1 MDIFVLTGTL
11 LTGAVDGAFRPLG
24 PALAAFLAPLGVELP
39 GRTAAPI
46 ENTRGEIVGEIVA
59 LGS

>member
-1 MDIFVLTGTL
+1 M
-11 LTGAVDGAFRPLG
+11 AVFKVGAFRPLG